1 MHYQIAVDT
10 GGTFTDVVVSASNG
24 STWISK
30 SLTDTGRA
38 FSGIEGAVADIA
50 LQAGT
55 TTDEIFT
62 NADLLLYGTTRST
75 NAVVEKKTDATA
87 LICTRGF
94 RDTLYLREGG
104 KLEPFNYHIAYPKPY
119 IPRRLTFE
127 VDERVNARGQVVR
140 ALDDGSVRDAVRAA
154 VGAGAR
160 AIAVSL
166 LWSMLHPD
174 HERRVR
180 EIIHEIAPD
189 LAVTLSHE
197 LNPIVREYRRTSSAA
212 IDASLKPL
220 MQGYLRQ
227 LGQDLQEAG
236 FTGNLLLATSF
247 GGAWEAE
254 DVIERPIYSIGSG
267 PALAPRAALSLLEEL
282 EAQVGSDRDAIV
294 CDVGGTTF
302 DVSVVSEG
310 EIFRS
315 SETWLGGKFVGHMLG
330 ISCVDVRSIG
340 AGGGSIAWVDEGGLL
355 RLGPH
360 SAGADPGPAAY
371 GRGGTRPT
379 VTDAAVVLGYLDPAA
394 FLGGRMDLDVEAA
407 RTAID
412 TEVATPLG
420 LPIDTAASGILRLA
434 AEAMVS
440 AIKDVTISQGIDPR
454 SSVIVSGGGAGGL
467 NIATIAR
474 ELECTEV
481 LVPSFAGVMS
491 AWGGHRSDIVTEI
504 RRTYITESSAFD
516 EAAVNRVLAEL
527 EAELD
532 RKASA
537 LRVDVTSVTKE
548 FFAEARY
555 PNQLWELPV
564 ALDGS
569 SVSVDR
575 DLPTIVERF
584 HRAHERHYTVRED
597 GSGIEVLTWVGRL
610 VVTHGLVTQ
619 LDITKPESSGK
630 GSAPATAYFD
640 GVGRVDTTR
649 VDSARLA
656 VGDVV
661 PGPAFID
668 EPTTTI
674 VIPPDWTA
682 HITAGQHYRLVRNG
696 RTDETGQINDTEE
709 LD

>member
-1 MHYQIAVDT
+1 MQYQIAVDT
-10 GGTFTDVVVSASNG
+10 GGTFTDVVVSSSDG

-38 FSGIEGAVADIA
+38 FSGIEGAIADIA
-50 LQAGT
+50 VQAGT
-55 TTDEIFT
+55 TTAEIFAQ
-62 NADLLLYGTTRST
+62 ADLLLYGTTRST
-75 NAVVEKKTDATA
+75 NAVVEQKTDATA

-127 VDERVNARGQVVR
+127 IDERVDARGEVVR
-140 ALDDGSVRDAVRAA
+140 TLDEPSVRRAVEGA
-154 VGAGAR
+154 VAGGAR

-166 LWSMLHPD
+166 LWSMLRPE
-174 HERRVR
+174 HEQRVR

-189 LAVTLSHE
+189 VAVTLSHE
-197 LNPIVREYRRTSSAA
+197 LNPIVREYRRSSSTA

-220 MQGYLRQ
+220 MQGYLRR
-227 LGQDLQEAG
+227 LGQDLKDAG

-267 PALAPRAALSLLEEL
+267 PALAPRAALSLLDEL
-282 EAQVGSDRDAIV
+282 EEFVGTDRDAIV

-394 FLGGRMDLDVEAA
+394 FLGGRMGLDVDAA
-407 RTAID
+407 RTAIE

-420 LPIDTAASGILRLA
+420 LSIDTAASGILRLA

-440 AIKDVTISQGIDPR
+440 AIKDVTVGQGIDPR

-504 RRTYITESSAFD
+504 RRTFITASDAFD
-516 EAAVNRVLAEL
+516 EDGVNRVLADIA
-527 EAELD
+527 AELD
-532 RKASA
+532 RKAA
-537 LRVDVTSVTKE
+537 ELKVDITSVTTE

-555 PNQLWELPV
+555 PNQLWELPI
-564 ALDGS
+564 ALDGPS
-569 SVSVDR
+569 IVADEHM
-575 DLPTIVERF
+575 LAIVERF

-610 VVTHGLVTQ
+610 VVTHGMEAQ
-619 LDITKPESSGK
+619 LTITKPESSGE
-630 GSAPATAYFD
+630 GSGDEATAYFD
-640 GVGRVDTTR
+640 AVGRVAANR
-649 VDSARLA
+649 VDSARLT
-656 VGDVV
+656 VGDGVA
-661 PGPAFID
+661 GPAFID

-682 HITAGQHYRLVRNG
+682 HVTPGQHYRLVR
-696 RTDETGQINDTEE
+696 TTPTEE
-709 LD
+709 VN